1 VTGGDWS
8 GRRLHFIG
16 IGGAGMSGLAVVCA
30 GLGAEVTG
38 SDRSES
44 SYMERLRAAG
54 LEPTIGHDAANLPE
68 GAEVVVSTA
77 IAAENPE
84 LALARER
91 GLTVIHRGELL
102 AELCAEKRLI
112 AIAGTHGKTTTT
124 AMAVTAL
131 RGLGEDPA
139 FFVGGEVPGLG
150 PDGAPA
156 NAGWGASDWVVA
168 EADESDGSFLR
179 LDPEVAVIT
188 NVEMDHHSKWGSLE
202 PLIEAFVGFAAKSRV
217 AVLPA
222 PSREGGAVEEVR
234 EALAG
239 GPTVAA
245 TGGSV
250 APPDAPVD
258 RLVDGEA
265 ASRLAAEPESALTD
279 PSGDTTAGQ
288 SRPAPASSP
297 TLAEFSAA
305 KPPTPSLDLAV
316 PGAHNVLNARA
327 ALAAL
332 GAAGFDLDAAA
343 AALADFRG
351 VRRRLEV
358 KGERG
363 GVRIYDDYAHHPT
376 EVRAALSALR
386 GLAPP
391 RLLAVFQPHLYSRT
405 KVFAAEFGAALALA
419 DEIAVLDV
427 YPARE
432 EPIGPLAGV
441 SGLDVARA
449 AADRGKGKPVAWL
462 PTAARAEAFLKRRL
476 ESVPPG
482 SILVTI
488 GAGDIFKLGEALVSR
503 NPGEAP
509 VKGDEG
515 DPGRT
520 SPQFVR
526 EGSPSSP
533 SSHNEPP
540 PGVERDYPLAR
551 LTTVRTGGPADF
563 FARPAT
569 QDDLA
574 ALLAWAEKAS
584 IPVGVVGSGSNLL
597 VADDGFRGLAMKL
610 DGALTEVERDGT
622 HLRCGGGARLPSV
635 AGKTPGWGLAGL
647 EFGVNIPGT
656 VGGAVRM
663 NANAYGGQLA
673 EVLEWVEVTT
683 AAGTERRTPDAFDFA
698 YRNSNL
704 TADEVVSRAS
714 FALEPSDPDE
724 VRATLASMRGR
735 RKEAQPSG
743 IKTFG
748 STFKNPEDERAE
760 GRSAGQLLEAAG
772 CRGLTHGGARFSE
785 KHANFV
791 ENAGEATTAD
801 VLALMAEGRRRVKE
815 QFGVE
820 LEPEVQVLGDVD
832 VPGWEDA

>member
-1 VTGGDWS
+1 VTGADWS

-44 SYMERLRAAG
+44 SYMERLRGAG
-54 LEPTIGHDAANLPE
+54 LEPKIGHDAANLPE

-77 IAAENPE
+77 IAAANPE

-124 AMAVTAL
+124 AMTVWAL

-150 PDGAPA
+150 PAGAPA
-156 NAGWGASDWVVA
+156 NAGWGESEWVVA

-179 LDPEVAVIT
+179 LDPEIAVIT

-202 PLIEAFVGFAAKSRV
+202 PLIAAFVGFAGKSRV

-234 EALAG
+234 EALVTSDPERVRSNPRIAGKSANAPG
-239 GPTVAA
+239 GP
-245 TGGSV
+245 
-250 APPDAPVD
+250 
-258 RLVDGEA
+258 
-265 ASRLAAEPESALTD
+265 
-279 PSGDTTAGQ
+279 
-288 SRPAPASSP
+288 
-297 TLAEFSAA
+297 AEFSAV
-305 KPPTPSLDLAV
+305 KPPSAVLDLAV

-332 GAAGFDLDAAA
+332 AAAGFDVDAAA
-343 AALADFRG
+343 GALADFRG

-363 GVRIYDDYAHHPT
+363 EVRIYDDYAHHPT

-391 RLLAVFQPHLYSRT
+391 RLIAVFQPHLYSRT

-432 EPIGPLAGV
+432 EPVGPLANV

-449 AADRGKGKPVAWL
+449 AADRSGGKPVAWL
-462 PTAARAEAFLKRRL
+462 PTAASAQAFLGARL
-476 ESVPPG
+476 EALPKG

-488 GAGDIFKLGEALVSR
+488 GAGDIFKLGEALLT
-503 NPGEAP
+503 G
-509 VKGDEG
+509 GEG

-520 SPQFVR
+520 SLFVR
-526 EGSPSSP
+526 EGSPS
-533 SSHNEPP
+533 PP
-540 PGVERDYPLAR
+540 AGIERDYPLAR

-563 FARPAT
+563 FARPES
-569 QDDLA
+569 QEDLV
-574 ALLAWAEKAS
+574 ALLAWAKKAS
-584 IPVGVVGSGSNLL
+584 VPVGVVGSGSNLL

-610 DGALTEVERDGT
+610 GGALTEVERDGT
-622 HLRCGGGARLPSV
+622 HLRCGGGARLPS
-635 AGKTPGWGLAGL
+635 AAAKAAGWGLSGL
-647 EFGVNIPGT
+647 EFGINIPGT
-656 VGGAVRM
+656 AGGAVRM

-673 EVLEWVEVTT
+673 EVLEWVEVST
-683 AAGTERRTPDAFDFA
+683 ATGTERRDPETFGFV

-704 TADEVVSRAS
+704 GPAEVVSRAS
-714 FALEPSDPDE
+714 FALTPSDPDE

-735 RKEAQPSG
+735 RREAQPSG

-748 STFKNPEDERAE
+748 STFKNPEDERAG

-772 CRGLTHGGARFSE
+772 CRGLVHGGARFSE

-791 ENAGEATTAD
+791 ENTGEATTAD
-801 VLALMAEGRRRVKE
+801 VLALMAEGRRRVQEK
-815 QFGVE
+815 FGVE

-832 VPGWEDA
+832 VDVPGWDS